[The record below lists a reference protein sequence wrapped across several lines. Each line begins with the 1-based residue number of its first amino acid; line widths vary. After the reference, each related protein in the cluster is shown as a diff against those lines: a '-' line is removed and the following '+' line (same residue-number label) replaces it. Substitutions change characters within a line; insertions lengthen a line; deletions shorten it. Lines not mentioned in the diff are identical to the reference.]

1 MRDAQGEPSGVVR
14 GRGRRSLRRVP
25 SRAGRRVGQAV
36 RVAFL
41 GTLAGLAG
49 WVSADVLVMQNG
61 DRLTGQLVGMIGE
74 RFTFETEYAG
84 SLVVDRN
91 AVAHVETDEEFEIV
105 DATGGRRMAALTEAL
120 PLEPVAV
127 IQRNRLRALSLV
139 DAWQTHVDLSAA
151 AATGS
156 RDARDFRVLAESV
169 LRRGRMEHQLR
180 LDLLEEEVDG
190 VTTGDVLYVDY
201 GLKVSTGPAWYL
213 AGNAQY
219 YQDRLKGIGQR
230 VALGGSLGRRLRD
243 TSFERW
249 SVELGVSQVFE
260 ERGGHDSTGPAA
272 RWGFDY
278 VRFLRG
284 TRLEVF
290 HNHGVLVRAESE
302 RGMSIDASTG
312 VRYHLG
318 DWWNANA
325 RVDVR
330 HETKPPEESAG
341 SDVTYA
347 VGLGVRF

>member
-1 MRDAQGEPSGVVR
+1 MKDAEGEPNGFI
-14 GRGRRSLRRVP
+14 GRHGRSLRRDFSP
-25 SRAGRRVGQAV
+25 AGRLVGQAV

-49 WVSADVLVMQNG
+49 WVSADVLVMHNG
-61 DRLTGQLVGMIGE
+61 DRLTGQLVGMIGQ

-105 DATGGRRMAALTEAL
+105 DETGERRMAVLTETL

-127 IQRNRLRALSLV
+127 IRRNRRRALSLV
-139 DAWQTHVDLSAA
+139 DAWQTHVDLSAS

-169 LRRGRMEHQLR
+169 LRRGRIEHLLR
-180 LDLLEEEVDG
+180 LDLLGEEVDG
-190 VTTGDVLYVDY
+190 ATTGDVLDVDY
-201 GLKVSTGPAWYL
+201 GLKLSMGPAWYL

-219 YQDRLKGIGQR
+219 YQDRLKGIARR

-249 SVELGVSQVFE
+249 SVELGVSQVLE
-260 ERGGHDSTGPAA
+260 ERGGDDSSGPAL

-278 VRFLRG
+278 GRSLRG

-312 VRYHLG
+312 IRYHLG

-330 HETKPPEESAG
+330 HETKPPEGSAG

-347 VGLGVRF
+347 IGLGLRF